1 MSKKTEEKK
10 KSAEKDEKRRK
21 FRFGTVLILIAFVF
35 VAVKFSQQYQRID
48 AMRQEA
54 ESYQAKYDSL
64 VEEQAKLK
72 EEKDLLND
80 PTYIERIAR
89 EKLGLVKEGEVLVLP
104 AEEKDDVEE
113 YNDDVEPGDIH

>member
-1 MSKKTEEKK
+1 MNKKTDKK
-10 KSAEKDEKRRK
+10 KNREEQGNSRRK
-21 FRFGTVLILIAFVF
+21 FRFGTVLILLAFVF

-48 AMRQEA
+48 DMRQEA
-54 ESYQAKYDSL
+54 ESYQERYDSL
-64 VEEQAKLK
+64 LTEQGKLK
-72 EEKDLLND
+72 EQKELLND
-80 PTYIERIAR
+80 PTYIERMAR

>member
-113 YNDDVEPGDIH
+113 YNDDVKPGDIH